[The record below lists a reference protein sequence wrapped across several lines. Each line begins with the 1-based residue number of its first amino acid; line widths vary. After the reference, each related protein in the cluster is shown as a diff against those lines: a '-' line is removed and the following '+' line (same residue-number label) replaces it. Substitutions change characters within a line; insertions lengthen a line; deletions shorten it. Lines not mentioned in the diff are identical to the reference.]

1 MTPRRTHITVAALA
15 IASLVIG
22 VVALRSLSD
31 VPERSAVTPTSR
43 DIRVANG
50 PVASPAATGGASG
63 LAAPFL
69 PGLRGHIT
77 PESEPS
83 PPAGTMALVEN
94 PESWSSPNGAPA
106 KAQAD
111 APLPPK
117 RPADLA
123 NREASP
129 ATPLPP
135 PRPAGLTKDG
145 EAAPPREQAVASP
158 LAQLPAAVA
167 APAETAVANVP
178 LPPSRPRALAALT
191 PPSSASAP
199 ESPPVPPAPVP
210 VAPDLAAPAPAPPAA
225 PAAQQLAAHTTEPV
239 LRPAPPEV
247 FNEPERP
254 ARFNMGAPAYVRIF
268 KKEGELELWLKVN
281 GRYSLYRTFP
291 ICKWSGRLGPKVKE
305 ADYQSPEGF
314 YSVSA
319 RQLNPHSNYHLAF
332 NVGYPNAFDRQNG
345 HTGGLVMVHG
355 ACKSVGCFAMTDKG
369 IEEIYG
375 FVAAALSAGQR
386 EVPVHIFPFRMT
398 DAAIARETSG
408 GGGLMSLFAP
418 DGNGAQWAGLWHNLK
433 EGYDLF
439 QQTGEP
445 PTAYACGDRYAF
457 GAQDASCKRVAGW

>member
-1 MTPRRTHITVAALA
+1 MTPRRTHITLATLA

-22 VVALRSLSD
+22 VVALRLLSG
-31 VPERSAVTPTSR
+31 VPERSAPTPTSQN
-43 DIRVANG
+43 IRVANG
-50 PVASPAATGGASG
+50 PVASPAATGAGG

-69 PGLRGHIT
+69 RGLRGHIA

-94 PESWSSPNGAPA
+94 PEAWSRPDGATA
-106 KAQAD
+106 QAQAD

-123 NREASP
+123 SQEAPP

-145 EAAPPREQAVASP
+145 EAAPPREQAAVVIP
-158 LAQLPAAVA
+158 TEPAVG
-167 APAETAVANVP
+167 NVP
-178 LPPSRPRALAALT
+178 LPPPRPRALAALT
-191 PPSSASAP
+191 PPPSASAP
-199 ESPPVPPAPVP
+199 EASPVPAAPVP
-210 VAPDLAAPAPAPPAA
+210 AALAPAA

-375 FVAAALSAGQR
+375 FVAAALSAGQP

-398 DAAIARETSG
+398 DAAIARETG
-408 GGGLMSLFAP
+408 GGSGFLSFFAT
-418 DGNGAQWAGLWHNLK
+418 DGGNTAQWANFWRNLK